1 MTSSNYKTC
10 VGVIGEGRFNISLCV
25 SMFAVTTKDRDD
37 DSGGDDD
44 EELFKDEDEFLVSK
58 DSF

>member
-1 MTSSNYKTC
+1 MTC
-10 VGVIGEGRFNISLCV
+10 VGVIGDGRFNISLCV

-58 DSF
+58 HSF